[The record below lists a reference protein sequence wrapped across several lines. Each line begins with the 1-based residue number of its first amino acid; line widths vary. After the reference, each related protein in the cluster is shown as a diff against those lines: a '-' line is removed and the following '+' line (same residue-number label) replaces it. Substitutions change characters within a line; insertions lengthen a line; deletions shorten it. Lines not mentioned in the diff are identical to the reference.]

1 MALHV
6 GDKVVFKIFR
16 YDPEKDKAPY
26 YKDYEVEI
34 RREGM
39 MVLTGLNQIKWEQD
53 PTLTYR
59 RSCRE
64 GVCGSDGMN
73 INGVNTV
80 SCMAHI
86 EDYNS
91 NVLTIKPLP
100 GFPVIKDLVCD
111 FEDFFNKY
119 YVVKPYLIEKDPP
132 PGRERLQSVED
143 RKKLDGLYECILCG
157 CCSSSCPSYWADP
170 DYLGPSAMLNAARF
184 VFDTRDQGS
193 DERLDAVNNIHGVW
207 RCHTI
212 LNCISAC
219 PKELNPTKA
228 IADLQ
233 KEILKRTY

>member
-1 MALHV
+1 MALNV

-26 YKDYEVEI
+26 YKDYEVTI
-34 RREGM
+34 TRTGM
-39 MVLTGLNQIKWEQD
+39 MVLDGLNQIKWEQD

-80 SCMAHI
+80 SCMSHI

-91 NVLTIKPLP
+91 NVLTIKPLA
-100 GFPVIKDLVCD
+100 GFPIIKDLVCD
-111 FEDFFNKY
+111 FEDFLNKY
-119 YVVKPYLIEKDPP
+119 YVVKPYLIEKTPP
-132 PGRERLQSVED
+132 PGRERLQSIED

-170 DYLGPSAMLNAARF
+170 DYLGPSAMLNAARY
-184 VFDTRDQGS
+184 VFDTRDEGS
-193 DERLDAVNNIHGVW
+193 DERLDAVNSVHGVW

-228 IADLQ
+228 IAELQ
-233 KEILKRTY
+233 KEILKRKY

>member
-53 PTLTYR
+53 PSLTYR

-80 SCMAHI
+80 SCMSHI

-91 NVLTIKPLP
+91 NVLVIKPLP
-100 GFPVIKDLVCD
+100 GFPIIKDLVCD

-119 YVVKPYLIEKDPP
+119 YVVKPYLIEKNPP
-132 PGRERLQSVED
+132 PGRERLQSIED
-143 RKKLDGLYECILCG
+143 RERLNGLYECILCG

-170 DYLGPSAMLNAARF
+170 DYLGPSAMINAARF
-184 VFDTRDQGS
+184 VFDTRDEGS

-228 IADLQ
+228 IGMLQ

>member
-80 SCMAHI
+80 SCMSHI

-91 NVLTIKPLP
+91 NVLVIKPLP
-100 GFPVIKDLVCD
+100 GFPIIKDLVCD

-119 YVVKPYLIEKDPP
+119 YVVKPYLIEKNPP
-132 PGRERLQSVED
+132 PGRERLQSIED
-143 RKKLDGLYECILCG
+143 RERLNGLYECILCG

-170 DYLGPSAMLNAARF
+170 DYLGPSAMINAARF
-184 VFDTRDQGS
+184 VFDTRDEGS

-228 IADLQ
+228 IGMLQ